1 LDELLGMMK
10 AKNVDLSDLRGQDM
24 RVEKQFIDKFYAQ
37 LETRVNELQYD
48 SAKKLLQILNKN

>member
-1 LDELLGMMK
+1 MK